1 MKYVFSPKYVDAY
14 THTRTH
20 TRAHT
25 RTHTHTHTH
34 TQRTI
39 DALSF
44 RGKSRLIFNLK
55 VRLLIELR
63 IVFPR

>member
-14 THTRTH
+14 TH
-20 TRAHT
+20 
-25 RTHTHTHTH
+25 THTHTHTH

-63 IVFPR
+63 IVFPW

>member
-20 TRAHT
+20 
-25 RTHTHTHTH
+25 THTHTHTH

>member
-20 TRAHT
+20 A
-25 RTHTHTHTH
+25 HTHTH

-44 RGKSRLIFNLK
+44 RGKSRLIINLK